1 MAVIADARAAECCDR
16 HGVEQALIPHS
27 LQLGGGSIDVDGL
40 ESQVIGADTV
50 LPEQMDLK

>member
-1 MAVIADARAAECCDR
+1 MVVIADARAAECCDW

-27 LQLGGGSIDVDGL
+27 LQFGSGNIDIDGL